1 LTKIL
6 NVIYMLLLV
15 YGRLWFVHV
24 ISLTIS

>member
-1 LTKIL
+1 
-6 NVIYMLLLV
+6 MLLLV